1 MEIGRDRPKKR
12 IGILALSLIMVMLF
26 MQMAWAEGGINHK
39 VKVRDYCGY
48 DMTIKLHYG
57 VGGNHTKTEKIK
69 ANGSVSFE
77 TGARCPYSISGEDP
91 SHVFAMTTICSS
103 GGYGSGGCSVNCE
116 SSDWKIVRFDGA
128 HTADGKILCRFE
140 KD

>member
-1 MEIGRDRPKKR
+1 MEIGRDRLKKR
-12 IGILALSLIMVMLF
+12 IGILALSSIMVMLF
-26 MQMAWAEGGINHK
+26 MQMAWAEGGINYK
-39 VKVRDYCGY
+39 VKVRDYCGH

-91 SHVFAMTTICSS
+91 YHIFAMTPICAS
-103 GGYGSGGCSVNCE
+103 GGYGSSCMVDCE
-116 SSDWKIVRFDGA
+116 SSDWKIVKFDGA
-128 HTADGKILCRFE
+128 NTSDGKIMCRFE